1 MTQLLPSTRRSV
13 LAGGAA
19 LASAAMMPRPAR
31 AATKITFLTSWFAQA
46 EHGGFYQAKATG
58 LYEQAGLD
66 VMIKMGGPQVNALQL
81 LTGGDADIVMG
92 YDIQIL
98 GAIAKG
104 LPVVTIGT
112 SFQYD
117 LQGVMTHSDIGNI
130 AGLKGHTIL
139 IASSS
144 HATFWPWLKQRFG
157 FTDDMAGAYTFN
169 LQPFLLDKT
178 LAVQGYATSE
188 PFEARKEGG
197 DVKFF
202 LFASD
207 GYPPYGSTMV
217 TTRDFLAKNKPAAA
231 AFVKASLLGWRD
243 YMTNPAPANVLIKQ
257 DNPKM
262 TDDRIDYAIK
272 TMKEMK
278 ILNGDAAA
286 TQGIGVMTE
295 ARWQHTYD
303 FLVKANLLAA
313 STDWHKGFTTEFVTD
328 LHIMMA

>member
-1 MTQLLPSTRRSV
+1 MTTTTRRSV

-19 LASAAMMPRPAR
+19 LTSAAILSRPAK

-58 LYEQAGLD
+58 LYEKAGLD
-66 VMIKMGGPQVNALQL
+66 VTIKMGGPQVNGLQL
-81 LTGGDADIVMG
+81 LTGGDADIIMG
-92 YDIQIL
+92 YDIQTL
-98 GAIAKG
+98 GAVAKG

-117 LQGVMTHSDIGNI
+117 LQGVMTHGDINAI
-130 AGLKGHTIL
+130 PDLKGHEIL
-139 IASSS
+139 IASTS

-188 PFEARKEGG
+188 PFEARKEDPG
-197 DVKFF
+197 VKFF
-202 LFASD
+202 LFAKD

-217 TTRDFLAKNKPAAA
+217 STNSFVANNKPAAA
-231 AFVKASLLGWRD
+231 AFVKASLEGWKD
-243 YMTNPAPANVLIKQ
+243 YFANPAPANALIKQ

-262 TDDRIDYAIK
+262 TDDRIAYAIK
-272 TMKEMK
+272 TMRDIKL
-278 ILNGDAAA
+278 LNGDAAA
-286 TQGIGVMTE
+286 TQGIGVMTD
-295 ARWQHTYD
+295 ARWKSTYD
-303 FLVKANLLAA
+303 FLVKADLLKA
-313 STDWHKGFTTEFVTD
+313 STNWKSAFTTEFVKD
-328 LHIMMA
+328 LHIMLA